1 MREHRTASNENRAQ
15 AKQRLRV
22 AMFVHEFPALSE
34 TFVLNQITGLI
45 DLGHDVTVFATGPR
59 GDPIMHPDVQAY
71 RLLDRLHYRAMPANR
86 FARLLAA
93 PAVAAQCAPR
103 RPGALLKSLN
113 LTRYARDAWSLSLL
127 YWVNCLRAQKAFDI
141 VHCHFGT
148 VGREV
153 AFLREIGAIR
163 GRLVVSFHG
172 VDMSACLEH
181 GDGLYR
187 HLFERGDLFLPISE
201 HWRQRLIEMGS
212 DPTRTRVHRMGV
224 DLTRFPFQDRA
235 RISAG
240 RPVEILTVGRLV
252 EKKGIEY
259 GLRAVARLASH
270 GMPLRY
276 SIVGDGPLRAGL
288 EELARALGIAE
299 QVVFLGWQHQDRV
312 VEILRASDILLAPS
326 VTDSEGDQE
335 GIPVTLM
342 EAMASGVLVVSTR
355 HSGIPELVSS
365 GMTGLL
371 AEERDVDGLA
381 GALARL
387 WSDPG
392 LGERMAVAARAKVVA
407 AFDVGALNKR
417 LEAEYRMLLSVPAAS
432 PGAVTNPPVA
442 GALVQRL

>member
-1 MREHRTASNENRAQ
+1 
-15 AKQRLRV
+15 
-22 AMFVHEFPALSE
+22 
-34 TFVLNQITGLI
+34 
-45 DLGHDVTVFATGPR
+45 
-59 GDPIMHPDVQAY
+59 
-71 RLLDRLHYRAMPANR
+71 
-86 FARLLAA
+86 
-93 PAVAAQCAPR
+93 
-103 RPGALLKSLN
+103 
-113 LTRYARDAWSLSLL
+113 
-127 YWVNCLRAQKAFDI
+127 
-141 VHCHFGT
+141 
-148 VGREV
+148 
-153 AFLREIGAIR
+153 
-163 GRLVVSFHG
+163 VSFHG

-252 EKKGIEY
+252 EKKGIEH

-381 GALARL
+381 GALGRL